1 MLGWASSLEPAE
13 LSPFKP
19 KPSLALMRAC
29 NGLGLGFR
37 YQKPEPR
44 AQAWALIYCSLACR
58 STIGKVKYYSVS
70 KNQFNS
76 MKIKLGSHAHQAL
89 LVLIHHTERV
99 LVRCRAGGENQSA
112 ASLQP
117 VVSFEG
123 WVWYKAMGIAISANR
138 CLASMV
144 SNRRFSTRAN
154 AVSA

>member
-1 MLGWASSLEPAE
+1 MLGICISDVLGWASSPEPAE

-19 KPSLALMRAC
+19 KPSLAPMRAC

-44 AQAWALIYCSLACR
+44 AQAWDLIYCSLACR

-89 LVLIHHTERV
+89 PVLI
-99 LVRCRAGGENQSA
+99 Q
-112 ASLQP
+112 
-117 VVSFEG
+117 
-123 WVWYKAMGIAISANR
+123 
-138 CLASMV
+138 LA
-144 SNRRFSTRAN
+144 FHLIPPLST
-154 AVSA
+154 